1 MAFNETKTHE
11 ITVDVVI
18 LTLKYDALHVLLV
31 KRQNEPFKDKWV
43 IPGGYVRLSENL
55 DQAAVRILKE
65 RTNVDNVYLEQLYTF
80 GDPLRHPSGRVIT
93 CAYFA
98 LVRTE
103 DIQITPTP
111 ELGWH
116 KVFSLPPLAFDHK
129 EIISYSLKRTRERLE
144 LCPVA
149 YQLLNEKFTLTE
161 MQKAYEL
168 IMGKKLDKRN
178 FRKKAISTT
187 GLIELD
193 EYTKSSSKRP
203 ARLYK
208 FQAIELNSRRAHFI
222 SNGTKESGI
231 QPKKGNK

>member
-1 MAFNETKTHE
+1 MAFNEIKTHE

-18 LTLKYDALHVLLV
+18 LTLKNDALQVLLV
-31 KRQNEPFKDKWV
+31 KRRNEPFKDKWA

-55 DQAAVRILKE
+55 DQAALRVLKE
-65 RTNVDNVYLEQLYTF
+65 RTNVENIYLEQLYTF
-80 GDPLRHPSGRVIT
+80 GDPLRYPNARVIT
-93 CAYFA
+93 CSYFA
-98 LVRTE
+98 LVRSE
-103 DIQITPTP
+103 DINVKTSA
-111 ELGWH
+111 ELDWY
-116 KVFSLPPLAFDHK
+116 KVSALPQLAFDHK
-129 EIISYSLKRTRERLE
+129 EILDYSLKRTRERLE

-178 FRKKAISTT
+178 FRKKALATN
-187 GLIELD
+187 GLIELN

-208 FQAIELNSRRAHFI
+208 FESIELNSKRARFI
-222 SNGTKESGI
+222 S
-231 QPKKGNK
+231 KKRV

>member
-1 MAFNETKTHE
+1 MFNETITHE
-11 ITVDVVI
+11 IKVDVVI
-18 LTLKYDALHVLLV
+18 LTMKNNAIMVLLV
-31 KRQNEPFKDKWV
+31 NRLNEPFKDKWA

-55 DQAAVRILKE
+55 DQAALRVLKE
-65 RTNVDNVYLEQLYTF
+65 RTNVDNIYLEQLYTF
-80 GDPLRHPSGRVIT
+80 GDPLRHPNARVIT

-98 LVRTE
+98 LVRAE
-103 DIQITPTP
+103 DLNITTSP

-116 KVFSLPPLAFDHK
+116 KVSDLPPLAFDHK
-129 EIISYSLKRTRERLE
+129 EIIEYSLKRTRERLE

-168 IMGKKLDKRN
+168 IMNKKLDKRN
-178 FRKKAISTT
+178 FRKKALSTD

-203 ARLYK
+203 ARLYTFENIK
-208 FQAIELNSRRAHFI
+208 LNSKRAHFI
-222 SNGTKESGI
+222 SNKKKE
-231 QPKKGNK
+231 KK

>member
-1 MAFNETKTHE
+1 MLNETKTHE

-18 LTLKYDALHVLLV
+18 LTMKNNAIQVLLV
-31 KRQNEPFKDKWV
+31 KRLNEPFKDKWA
-43 IPGGYVRLSENL
+43 IPGGYIRLSENL
-55 DQAAVRILKE
+55 DQAALRILKE
-65 RTNVDNVYLEQLYTF
+65 KTNVDNIYLEQLYTF
-80 GDPLRHPSGRVIT
+80 GDPLRHPNARVIT

-98 LVRTE
+98 LVRAE
-103 DIQITPTP
+103 DLNIVSTN

-116 KVFSLPPLAFDHK
+116 KVMDLPPLAFDHR
-129 EIISYSLKRTRERLE
+129 EIVEYSLKRTRERLE

-168 IMGKKLDKRN
+168 IMNKKLDKRN
-178 FRKKAISTT
+178 FRKKALSTE
-187 GLIELD
+187 GLVELD

-208 FQAIELNSRRAHFI
+208 FENIKLNSKRAHFI
-222 SNGTKESGI
+222 KKE
-231 QPKKGNK
+231 KK